1 MEPCLGNDC
10 GSRCFYAQLAG
21 IPSPGLV
28 FLMPV
33 VVLER
38 VSLLPEFRE
47 NLSKLF
53 AAAFR
58 ILDDTFV
65 LFNYM

>member
-1 MEPCLGNDC
+1 M
-10 GSRCFYAQLAG
+10 
-21 IPSPGLV
+21 

-38 VSLLPEFRE
+38 VSLLAEFRE

-58 ILDDTFV
+58 ILDNMYV
-65 LFNYM
+65 LFNCT